1 MSTTLFISF
10 VAHHKYSKPV
20 NTVSGCPHEYSLCN
34 VEMGLAGLPCNL
46 DRVVTAYSTV
56 WCSLYAIEQ
65 LSQTFCGFTSK
76 KQHILQLCTG
86 PASVRLS
93 CVLSERHTEKP
104 LSYHPASK
112 YLNGSPAKTT
122 LPQTA
127 LQTIPQCGAER
138 CVALGAENTMAY
150 HVTWCNHHYETQ
162 HLDEMTSSTL
172 MITAFAKAQITQ
184 WVNLF
189 TQLRR
194 HDLNLT

>member
-1 MSTTLFISF
+1 MVCCTSQTNSG
-10 VAHHKYSKPV
+10 VKYSKPV
-20 NTVSGCPHEYSLCN
+20 NTVSGCPHEYALCN

-46 DRVVTAYSTV
+46 DRVVTNCSTV
-56 WCSLYAIEQ
+56 QCSLYAIEQ
-65 LSQTFCGFTSK
+65 LHSESGIESDILWLYLKRSSTFSNWSCFSQAFMR
-76 KQHILQLCTG
+76 I
-86 PASVRLS
+86 
-93 CVLSERHTEKP
+93 TEKP

-138 CVALGAENTMAY
+138 CVTVGAEDTMAY

-172 MITAFAKAQITQ
+172 MITALVKAQITQ
-184 WVNLF
+184 WVHLF
-189 TQLRR
+189 TRLRR
-194 HDLNLT
+194 HDLYLT